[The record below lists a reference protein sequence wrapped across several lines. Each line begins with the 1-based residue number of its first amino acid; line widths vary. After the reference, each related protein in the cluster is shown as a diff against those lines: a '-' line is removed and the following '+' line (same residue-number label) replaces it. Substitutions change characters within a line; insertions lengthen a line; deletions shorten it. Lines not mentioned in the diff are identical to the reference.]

1 MKRYALN
8 SKDQEI
14 VMAVPTADFGYRS
27 NPCLE
32 DRLTGLSYDGLLLFG
47 RVLMALIF
55 VQSGF
60 GKLLDIDGFTAS
72 LAGKGV
78 PLAGI
83 FGVIGPGVE
92 FFGGLAVLLGLQTR
106 YAAVL
111 IAVFTIVATAI
122 SHRYWEFSD
131 AARRVQEANFM
142 KNVCIIGGFLLLAA
156 VGGGRF
162 SIDTLWRQKA
172 SALWSRTSG

>member
-1 MKRYALN
+1 MKRYTLN

-14 VMAVPTADFGYRS
+14 VMAVPSADFGYRS
-27 NPCLE
+27 NPGLE

-131 AARRVQEANFM
+131 AARRAQEVNFM

>member
-1 MKRYALN
+1 MSSVSL
-8 SKDQEI
+8 SK
-14 VMAVPTADFGYRS
+14 Y
-27 NPCLE
+27 L
-32 DRLTGLSYDGLLLFG
+32 
-47 RVLMALIF
+47 
-55 VQSGF
+55 
-60 GKLLDIDGFTAS
+60 
-72 LAGKGV
+72 GV
-78 PLAGI
+78 PLSGI

-131 AARRVQEANFM
+131 AARRAQEVNFM

-162 SIDTLWRQKA
+162 SIDTLWRLLVLRRLKNSFFWLA
-172 SALWSRTSG
+172 VVPSFTSDHERRMYSWMAALIHHIA

>member
-1 MKRYALN
+1 MKRYTLN

-14 VMAVPTADFGYRS
+14 VMAVPSADFGYRS
-27 NPCLE
+27 NPGLE

-60 GKLLDIDGFTAS
+60 GKLLDIGGFAAS
-72 LAGKGV
+72 LASKGV

-83 FGVIGPGVE
+83 FGMIGACVE

-111 IAVFTIVATAI
+111 IAVFTVVATAI

-131 AARRVQEANFM
+131 AVRRAQEVNFM

-172 SALWSRTSG
+172 SVL

>member
-1 MKRYALN
+1 
-8 SKDQEI
+8 
-14 VMAVPTADFGYRS
+14 MAVPSADSGYRS
-27 NPCLE
+27 NPGLE
-32 DRLTGLSYDGLLLFG
+32 DRLTGSSYDGLLLFG
-47 RVLMALIF
+47 RILMALIF

-60 GKLLDIDGFTAS
+60 GKLLDIGGFTAS
-72 LAGKGV
+72 LASKGV

-83 FGVIGPGVE
+83 FGVIGPCVE
-92 FFGGLAVLLGLQTR
+92 FFGGLAVLFGLQTR

-111 IAVFTIVATAI
+111 IAVFTVATAI

-131 AARRVQEANFM
+131 TGRRAEEVNFM
-142 KNVCIIGGFLLLAA
+142 KNISIIGGFLVLAA
-156 VGGGRF
+156 VGGGQF

>member
-1 MKRYALN
+1 
-8 SKDQEI
+8 
-14 VMAVPTADFGYRS
+14 MAVPSADFGYRS
-27 NPCLE
+27 NPGLE

-92 FFGGLAVLLGLQTR
+92 FFGGLAVLFGLQTR

-111 IAVFTIVATAI
+111 MLY
-122 SHRYWEFSD
+122 S
-131 AARRVQEANFM
+131 
-142 KNVCIIGGFLLLAA
+142 L
-156 VGGGRF
+156 
-162 SIDTLWRQKA
+162 LWRQPY
-172 SALWSRTSG
+172 LIDIGNSRLLHAELRK